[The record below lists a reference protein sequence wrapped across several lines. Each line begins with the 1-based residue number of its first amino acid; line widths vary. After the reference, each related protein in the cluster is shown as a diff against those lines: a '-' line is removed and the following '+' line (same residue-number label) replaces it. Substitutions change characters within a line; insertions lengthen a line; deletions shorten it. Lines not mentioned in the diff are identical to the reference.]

1 MKTLN
6 CNANMCEDEEDAC
19 NDESGWYDSSADGF
33 SSLTKRS
40 YELSNGKLMWSYDR
54 GEIEE
59 RAKRRVRPGDPRE
72 VEVYIN
78 AILGSSLFDNL
89 KISSRAYPTGLNLF
103 KGDGAS
109 TLPLQGGFT

>member
-6 CNANMCEDEEDAC
+6 CNADMCEDEEDAC
-19 NDESGWYDSSADGF
+19 NDESGWYESSSDGY

-40 YELSNGKLMWSYDR
+40 YKLPNGKLMWSYDR

-59 RAKRRVRPGDPRE
+59 RAKAVRPGDPRA
-72 VEVYIN
+72 VKIYIN
-78 AILGSSLFDNL
+78 TILGSSLFKNL
-89 KISSRAYPTGLNLF
+89 EIESRAYPTGLNVL